1 MNSSTHIKRLEDV
14 AYLAGRIGWKGL
26 TAKEYTQE
34 GPYFLSVHGLNYG
47 AEVDFRDANH
57 ISQARYDESPEIML
71 REGDVLICK
80 DGAGIGKTGIVG
92 KLLGPATI
100 NSSLL
105 LIRAG
110 ETLLPK
116 FLYYYL
122 SSPAFQALV
131 QEKIDGATTPH
142 LYQREIRQFP
152 IPILSLDEQRRLIT
166 VLDQAFE
173 GVARARRNAEC
184 NLANARELFFSTLK
198 HKISGIAST
207 SELLTLADIAK
218 DFGRGRSR
226 RRPRNDPSLYGGMY
240 PFIQTGDVRNSG
252 HFITTYTQTYNGAGL
267 AQSKLWPTGTICITI
282 AANIAETG
290 VLTFDACFPDSV
302 IGVVVDLQKATSG
315 YVEYVLQYFK
325 AELQAKGKGSAQDNI
340 NLGTFENAR
349 FPFPDLT
356 VQREIESHL
365 SELEVLRDDLVSSYQ
380 ARLTALIEL
389 EQSIMQK
396 AFAGELA
403 GKKAIVAS
411 VQFSSSADT
420 VVPAFTAD
428 ILALAYSKHQ
438 SANRSR
444 TFGRVKGQKVLH
456 LVESIGGVE
465 LGRTPI
471 KDAAGPND
479 SAQMRRAEAWAAEND
494 YFTFVQRSGGGYDFV
509 KGRSFDRLYAGA
521 LARLATQRSEI
532 GRIVDLL
539 VPMDS
544 EEAEVFATVH
554 AAWNNLLLD
563 GKQPTDAEIL
573 YEARENW
580 HASKLKIPQSKFL
593 NALRLI
599 KTGQLVPT
607 GSGKRVGGQEALL

>member
-1 MNSSTHIKRLEDV
+1 MNPSTHIKRLEDV

-47 AEVDFRDANH
+47 SEVDFRDANH

-92 KLLGPATI
+92 NLPGPATI

-110 ETLLPK
+110 ERLVPK

-131 QEKIDGATTPH
+131 QERIDGATTPH

-152 IPILSLDEQRRLIT
+152 IPIPSLIEQQHLVTILDET
-166 VLDQAFE
+166 FE
-173 GVARARRNAEC
+173 G
-184 NLANARELFFSTLK
+184 
-198 HKISGIAST
+198 IA
-207 SELLTLADIAK
+207 
-218 DFGRGRSR
+218 
-226 RRPRNDPSLYGGMY
+226 
-240 PFIQTGDVRNSG
+240 
-252 HFITTYTQTYNGAGL
+252 
-267 AQSKLWPTGTICITI
+267 
-282 AANIAETG
+282 
-290 VLTFDACFPDSV
+290 
-302 IGVVVDLQKATSG
+302 KATSNT
-315 YVEYVLQYFK
+315 ERNLADADELFDS
-325 AELQAKGKGSAQDNI
+325 ELQSLFDGVESGGKKYIFSEICEITSRLVDPRLNE
-340 NLGTFENAR
+340 FENLIHVGGANMVSKSDELIDLKTAKEENLISGKFLFDQSMVLYSKIRPYLMKVSRPSFSGLCSADVYPLSPHKGLLDKDYLFFLLLTKKFTDYAVVGSGRAGMPKVNRNHMFAYNLKIPNISVQRDVAQRLNRTLDAR
-349 FPFPDLT
+349 EQLQRIYLQKLNKLYELRASALRKAFSGQLASKKMVAAT
-356 VQREIESHL
+356 VQ
-365 SELEVLRDDLVSSYQ
+365 VPAV
-380 ARLTALIEL
+380 
-389 EQSIMQK
+389 
-396 AFAGELA
+396 
-403 GKKAIVAS
+403 
-411 VQFSSSADT
+411 ADT
-420 VVPAFTAD
+420 TTPAFTAD
-428 ILALAYSKHQ
+428 ILAFAYSKHQ
-438 SANRSR
+438 SANRNR

-465 LGRTPI
+465 LGRAPI

-479 SAQMRRAEAWAAEND
+479 SPHMRKAEAWAAEND
-494 YFTFVQRSGGGYDFV
+494 YFTFVQRHGGGYDFV
-509 KGRSFDRLYAGA
+509 KGKSFDRLYAGA
-521 LARLATQRSEI
+521 LARLATHRGEI
-532 GRIVDLL
+532 GRVVDLL

-544 EEAEVFATVH
+544 EEAEVFATTH

-563 GKQPTDAEIL
+563 GKQPSDAEIL

-593 NALRLI
+593 NALRRI